1 MTVLVTG
8 SSRGIGKAIA
18 YAFGKK
24 GYKIVLNGSKNKTAL
39 EQTKI
44 EFLQQGI
51 DCIAVLAD
59 VSKYE
64 QCQVLFSEIEKA
76 YGGVDILINNA
87 GISHIALFSDMT
99 PQQWKNILSVNLES
113 VLNCTHIVLKY
124 MLHCHKG
131 CIINIS
137 SIWGQRGA
145 SCEAVYSASK
155 GGIDAFT
162 KAMSKELGPSGI
174 RVNAISCGVIDTEM
188 NDCFDEQEKQMLIEE
203 ISLMRM
209 GKAEEVA
216 NLAVFL
222 AEDTASF
229 VTGQLVV
236 IDGGML

>member
-1 MTVLVTG
+1 M
-8 SSRGIGKAIA
+8 
-18 YAFGKK
+18 
-24 GYKIVLNGSKNKTAL
+24 
-39 EQTKI
+39 
-44 EFLQQGI
+44 
-51 DCIAVLAD
+51 
-59 VSKYE
+59 
-64 QCQVLFSEIEKA
+64 LFRS
-76 YGGVDILINNA
+76 
-87 GISHIALFSDMT
+87 
-99 PQQWKNILSVNLES
+99 
-113 VLNCTHIVLKY
+113 IVLKY

-229 VTGQLVV
+229 VTGQIVV